1 MVGDDEYAGDMPQ
14 FQAFGVEGAQYGWA
28 HVVVWSLY
36 LVTIYAPGRDKV
48 SLRRAHFRARRA
60 GRHGWVGR
68 PSHADTLQQC
78 LSLCSQLWPSCGQAT
93 PACVAS
99 ARPGKVGTG
108 FPIRTKGALTPVFAG
123 YRYSISLERVPIPR
137 EREAL

>member
-14 FQAFGVEGAQYGWA
+14 FQAFGVEGAQYSWA

-36 LVTIYAPGRDKV
+36 LVTIYAPDRDKV

-60 GRHGWVGR
+60 DSSRQAWLGEP

-78 LSLCSQLWPSCGQAT
+78 ALRPVAAKRRRLHSQRTSRKT
-93 PACVAS
+93 
-99 ARPGKVGTG
+99 GTG
-108 FPIRTKGALTPVFAG
+108 FPIRTKGALTPVF
-123 YRYSISLERVPIPR
+123 R
-137 EREAL
+137 ELCATQ